1 MILPAQISPPLDC
14 LIIDSDDQ
22 DAQILS
28 EILGGQGYQIRRALN
43 GSGALEYLQI
53 KIPDLIFWD
62 CSEAEDQCLNF
73 DFFYKYFGDHKHN
86 ITIFFLILCYNSSC
100 TIPLEYDWHC
110 DYIRKPFNSQEIML
124 RIKNIQNYRQNQK
137 VLSESLLNL
146 QQEISA
152 RKAAESKL
160 EEISQK
166 LQTTTD
172 KLKYLSRL
180 DPLTQL
186 ANRPYFDE
194 YLLREWQRLARERI
208 YLSLIIADVD
218 RFQGYNEVYGYDQGD
233 ICLQRVA
240 QALQQGVQRSIDLV
254 ARYGGEEFVV
264 ILPYTDTYGAL
275 QVADNIQDVLQQFN
289 LPHRGS
295 TIAERVTISIGVCT
309 IIPTTERFPLDLIN
323 RADNALYQAKT
334 QGRNR
339 AVSSI
344 ID

>member
-1 MILPAQISPPLDC
+1 LLIVAVFDDILNQEWNRLIREKRPL
-14 LIIDSDDQ
+14 
-22 DAQILS
+22 
-28 EILGGQGYQIRRALN
+28 
-43 GSGALEYLQI
+43 
-53 KIPDLIFWD
+53 
-62 CSEAEDQCLNF
+62 
-73 DFFYKYFGDHKHN
+73 
-86 ITIFFLILCYNSSC
+86 
-100 TIPLEYDWHC
+100 
-110 DYIRKPFNSQEIML
+110 
-124 RIKNIQNYRQNQK
+124 
-137 VLSESLLNL
+137 SLLL
-146 QQEISA
+146 CDI
-152 RKAAESKL
+152 
-160 EEISQK
+160 
-166 LQTTTD
+166 D
-172 KLKYLSRL
+172 
-180 DPLTQL
+180 
-186 ANRPYFDE
+186 YFK
-194 YLLREWQRLARERI
+194 Q
-208 YLSLIIADVD
+208 
-218 RFQGYNEVYGYDQGD
+218 YNDTYGHSQGD